1 MTGQQSKS
9 VTMKDQPFADEDY
22 PEPIQE
28 KKSYAWLISAAVVL
42 LFAALFMALI
52 LYARSG

>member
-1 MTGQQSKS
+1 
-9 VTMKDQPFADEDY
+9 MKDQPFADEDY
-22 PEPIQE
+22 PEPVHE